1 MAVSVLVT
9 VSVSVSIGFNVDCW
23 KVWQV
28 LDSPNKPG
36 KFREIVKVLFSRERE
51 RRRQGMLKRDRE
63 RGRDSSP
70 CFSDSYLVQGFAR

>member
-51 RRRQGMLKRDRE
+51 KKTGNAEERQRERQG
-63 RGRDSSP
+63 
-70 CFSDSYLVQGFAR
+70 